1 MNLPPSSQRLLQ
13 LHCCLLLSCF
23 TVTDLVLLLLLWL
36 RLLLLCLAACGL
48 LVCLR
53 LLVLPQLLPS

>member
-1 MNLPPSSQRLLQ
+1 
-13 LHCCLLLSCF
+13 LLLSCF